1 MPQTS
6 LPPAPDPVNGIS
18 KAPKSRAGQQNG
30 FSQGPLVQHH
40 PVPIL
45 SPSWA
50 MPIFR
55 TWVLQSTKQ
64 MYKCLGNCM
73 QRMQRTREGRGQ
85 LERLPETMAL

>member
-45 SPSWA
+45 GHA
-50 MPIFR
+50 DFQDMGITINQANVQMPR
-55 TWVLQSTKQ
+55 ELHAKDAENPRGTWTVGK
-64 MYKCLGNCM
+64 
-73 QRMQRTREGRGQ
+73 
-85 LERLPETMAL
+85 AF